1 MSNSCCISSAKKTF
15 FVKDLHIF
23 EALKMIYN
31 SPNRPEKLY
40 RLPYEYKKSK
50 KMLKSCRT
58 QLGQAYWSL
67 FPPGWDISPSQGYP
81 PSISSGFPDDPPVPI
96 YTPERREERA
106 LPKNKTQW
114 PGQVLNS
121 GLSTWS
127 LAHWPLGTC
136 LLGGVGGGGL
146 ERGEAETGSVN
157 KPAVKF
163 GLEIEPL
170 GHSDAM
176 GEGGSSDNVLSI
188 LHHKFS
194 SWSWGGGRG
203 ILVVSNRK
211 FTWSSLKLWSIL
223 KIPLVASHG
232 THLPYFPWKPNDFF
246 PPLPTKK
253 ETSGPL
259 PPPVNN
265 DWSHQSLCKMI

>member
-1 MSNSCCISSAKKTF
+1 MNIKK
-15 FVKDLHIF
+15 VKRCSKVAEHNWD
-23 EALKMIYN
+23 
-31 SPNRPEKLY
+31 RPTDHY
-40 RLPYEYKKSK
+40 S
-50 KMLKSCRT
+50 
-58 QLGQAYWSL
+58 
-67 FPPGWDISPSQGYP
+67 PPGWDISPSQGYP
-81 PSISSGFPDDPPVPI
+81 PSISSGFPDDPLVPI

-194 SWSWGGGRG
+194 SWSWGGKGDFG
-203 ILVVSNRK
+203 CFKSKVYLILPEALEYS
-211 FTWSSLKLWSIL
+211 
-223 KIPLVASHG
+223 
-232 THLPYFPWKPNDFF
+232 
-246 PPLPTKK
+246 
-253 ETSGPL
+253 
-259 PPPVNN
+259 
-265 DWSHQSLCKMI
+265 

>member
-50 KMLKSCRT
+50 KMLKSCRA

-96 YTPERREERA
+96 YTPERKEERA

-121 GLSTWS
+121 TLPGR
-127 LAHWPLGTC
+127 P
-136 LLGGVGGGGL
+136 GGL

-176 GEGGSSDNVLSI
+176 GEGRGGEGGSSDNVLSI

-194 SWSWGGGRG
+194 SWSWGGGG
-203 ILVVSNRK
+203 KGDFGCFKSKVYLILPEALEYS
-211 FTWSSLKLWSIL
+211 
-223 KIPLVASHG
+223 
-232 THLPYFPWKPNDFF
+232 
-246 PPLPTKK
+246 
-253 ETSGPL
+253 
-259 PPPVNN
+259 
-265 DWSHQSLCKMI
+265 

>member
-50 KMLKSCRT
+50 KMLKSCRA

-67 FPPGWDISPSQGYP
+67 FPPRMGYQSIARLP

-121 GLSTWS
+121 TLPGR
-127 LAHWPLGTC
+127 P
-136 LLGGVGGGGL
+136 GGL

-176 GEGGSSDNVLSI
+176 GEGRGREGGSSDNVLSI

-194 SWSWGGGRG
+194 SWSWGGGEG
-203 ILVVSNRK
+203 GFWLFQIESLPDPP
-211 FTWSSLKLWSIL
+211 WSSGVFLRS
-223 KIPLVASHG
+223 PL
-232 THLPYFPWKPNDFF
+232 LPVMVPTFPISPENQMISFP
-246 PPLPTKK
+246 PPLPPKK
-253 ETSGPL
+253 KPPDPSPL
-259 PPPVNN
+259 
-265 DWSHQSLCKMI
+265 Q

>member
-1 MSNSCCISSAKKTF
+1 MNIKK
-15 FVKDLHIF
+15 VKRCSKVAEHNWD
-23 EALKMIYN
+23 
-31 SPNRPEKLY
+31 RPTDHY
-40 RLPYEYKKSK
+40 S
-50 KMLKSCRT
+50 
-58 QLGQAYWSL
+58 
-67 FPPGWDISPSQGYP
+67 PPGWDISPSQGYP
-81 PSISSGFPDDPPVPI
+81 PSISSGFPDDPLVPI

-136 LLGGVGGGGL
+136 LLGGVGGEGL

-170 GHSDAM
+170 GHSDAI
-176 GEGGSSDNVLSI
+176 GEGKGGGSSDNVLSI

-194 SWSWGGGRG
+194 SWSWGGGFWLFQIESLPDSPWGSGVFLRSPLLPVMVLTFP
-203 ILVVSNRK
+203 ISPENQMI
-211 FTWSSLKLWSIL
+211 SS
-223 KIPLVASHG
+223 PPSHQKRNLR
-232 THLPYFPWKPNDFF
+232 T
-246 PPLPTKK
+246 
-253 ETSGPL
+253 
-259 PPPVNN
+259 PPP
-265 DWSHQSLCKMI
+265 SSK

>member
-194 SWSWGGGRG
+194 SWSWGGGG
-203 ILVVSNRK
+203 GGFWLFQIENLPDPP
-211 FTWSSLKLWSIL
+211 WSSGVFLRS
-223 KIPLVASHG
+223 PL
-232 THLPYFPWKPNDFF
+232 LPVMVPTFPISPENQMISF
-246 PPLPTKK
+246 PPFPPKK
-253 ETSGPL
+253 KPPDPSPL
-259 PPPVNN
+259 
-265 DWSHQSLCKMI
+265 Q